1 MSDLDSRDTALR
13 LSVVAQGCDPGNA
26 PGGAVGHDQL
36 ACLYAWLREVDALRG
51 VVALRGAAP
60 APVPGAMG
68 AALDV
73 ITVAVGSG
81 GAAGILARSV
91 VSWLIQ
97 GRRSDVKVTVTA
109 ENGRSVEADV
119 RGARDPEA
127 LLRQV
132 ADMARRPAASD
143 G

>member
-1 MSDLDSRDTALR
+1 MSDLDSRTAALR
-13 LSVVAQGCDPGNA
+13 LTVDAPDDA
-26 PGGAVGHDQL
+26 PGGAVGNGQL
-36 ACLYAWLREVDALRG
+36 ASLYAWLQDVDGLRG
-51 VVALRGAAP
+51 VVALRGAP
-60 APVPGAMG
+60 PVPGTMG

-81 GAAGILARSV
+81 GVAGILARSV
-91 VSWLIQ
+91 ATWLVR
-97 GRRSDVKVTVTA
+97 GRRSDVKVTVTT
-109 ENGRSVEADV
+109 ENGRSLEVDV

-143 G
+143 D